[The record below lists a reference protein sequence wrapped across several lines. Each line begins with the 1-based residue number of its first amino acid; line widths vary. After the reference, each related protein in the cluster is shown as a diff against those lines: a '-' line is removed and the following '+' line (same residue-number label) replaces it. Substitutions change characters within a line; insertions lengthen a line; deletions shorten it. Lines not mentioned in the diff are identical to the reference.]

1 LIRLYISLRDSG
13 LWGILYGIK
22 EIPALMGLKIPGN
35 GKAMVLII
43 GLGLG
48 LVAFQGFALEKTEA
62 DHIRAVDMGGISSL
76 AISYTTGHL
85 TLLESD
91 TSELLIKEYERENGS
106 GYIGNIIRD
115 GSSLSVVGT
124 AVKPAASTDQTG
136 VKIEVY
142 IPRSYRGNCSVKLSS
157 GSVTS
162 KPDLALTNLSVEL
175 FSGHI
180 NLGRVWAEDIN
191 IKASNGDIKIHHAEG
206 SIRLDAVSGSIFL
219 ESGGGEGTFRS
230 SLGGIT
236 VGLEYVTGDLVFET
250 GIGAITLSLPE
261 DLSFNLDALTGTGT
275 VRLNTSDQQ
284 YPLGNSGQAK
294 MAIGPGPK
302 YTIHSR
308 TGVGNII
315 MNMDMPSQG
324 EIR

>member
-1 LIRLYISLRDSG
+1 
-13 LWGILYGIK
+13 
-22 EIPALMGLKIPGN
+22 
-35 GKAMVLII
+35 MVII
-43 GLGLG
+43 IGLG
-48 LVAFQGFALEKTEA
+48 LVAFQGFALEKTTA
-62 DHIRAVDMGGISSL
+62 DHVRAVDMGGISSL
-76 AISYTTGHL
+76 DISYTTGHL

-106 GYIGNIIRD
+106 GYIGNIIRE
-115 GSSLSVVGT
+115 GSSLSVIGPAAKT
-124 AVKPAASTDQTG
+124 AASTDQTG
-136 VKIEVY
+136 IKIEVY

-175 FSGHI
+175 FSGPI
-180 NLGRVWAEDIN
+180 TLGRVWAEDIY
-191 IKASNGDIKIHHAEG
+191 IKSSSGDINIHHAEG
-206 SIRLDAVSGSIFL
+206 SIRLDAVNGSIFL
-219 ESGGGEGTFRS
+219 QSGGGEGTFRS

-250 GIGAITLSLPE
+250 GIGAITLSLPA
-261 DLSFNLDALTGTGT
+261 DLSFNLDALTGTGA
-275 VRLNTSDQQ
+275 VRLSAPDQQ
-284 YPLGNSGQAK
+284 YSLGNSGQAK
-294 MAIGPGPK
+294 MAVGPGPK

-324 EIR
+324 ETR